1 MSSRSYIHYGR
12 LPVTH
17 KDSGYASKKGAGIV
31 SNMLVKMIKEDD
43 LAPKLNK
50 MIIDSLE
57 LKMKMKESDR

>member
-1 MSSRSYIHYGR
+1 
-12 LPVTH
+12 
-17 KDSGYASKKGAGIV
+17 
-31 SNMLVKMIKEDD
+31 MLVKMIKEDD